1 MDKDI
6 FKKQLQESLGNRYVD
21 GSKKMTQKET
31 LLKYLKENESITSLE
46 CVTNLFII
54 DLQGVIRNL
63 KEEGYTI
70 LDKWENRANL
80 YGQKKRFKRYFLI
93 ESDVDYANFNIKE

>member
-1 MDKDI
+1 
-6 FKKQLQESLGNRYVD
+6 
-21 GSKKMTQKET
+21 MTQKET

-46 CVTNLFII
+46 CVTKLFII

-93 ESDVDYANFNIKE
+93 HNDVDYANFNY

>member
-6 FKKQLQESLGNRYVD
+6 FKKQLQESLGDRYID
-21 GSKKMTQKET
+21 GSKKMTQKDT

-46 CVTNLFII
+46 CVTKLFII

-63 KEEGYTI
+63 KEDGYTI

-93 ESDVDYANFNIKE
+93 ESDVDYANFNC

>member
-93 ESDVDYANFNIKE
+93 ESDVDYANFNIK

>member
-46 CVTNLFII
+46 CVTKLFII

-93 ESDVDYANFNIKE
+93 ESDVDYANFNIK

>member
-1 MDKDI
+1 
-6 FKKQLQESLGNRYVD
+6 
-21 GSKKMTQKET
+21 MTQKET

-46 CVTNLFII
+46 CVTKLFII

-93 ESDVDYANFNIKE
+93 QNDVDYANFNY

>member
-1 MDKDI
+1 MNKDI
-6 FKKQLQESLGNRYVD
+6 FKKQLQESLGDRYID

-46 CVTNLFII
+46 CVTKLFII

-63 KEEGYTI
+63 KEDGYTI
-70 LDKWENRANL
+70 LDKWE
-80 YGQKKRFKRYFLI
+80 
-93 ESDVDYANFNIKE
+93 

>member
-1 MDKDI
+1 
-6 FKKQLQESLGNRYVD
+6 
-21 GSKKMTQKET
+21 MTQKET

-46 CVTNLFII
+46 CVTKLFII
-54 DLQGVIRNL
+54 DLQGVVRNL
-63 KEEGYTI
+63 KEDGYTI

-93 ESDVDYANFNIKE
+93 ESDVDYANFNY